1 MGSCVAR
8 TALGSCVS
16 ALQGTSSRA
25 GCLQARRAGLEG
37 CWRRLTRAAPV
48 LPRPTPDTDSPAIPC
63 PERRARRRS
72 YGRVYK
78 GRWRSGTVAIKVIAH
93 DGSVASQISGL
104 RESLLCKNITHPNV
118 VRAPR
123 RPPGA
128 PARARPRDRRG
139 PCAPATGACASSHGR
154 CRPGVCPRRPRL
166 PAEAHLSRR
175 PAGTKQPQPH
185 PRRAC
190 VGGPA
195 VTRAQSRP
203 SADAALPCARADL
216 SVSEVSRNG
225 GRHKARTAIPRHLRY
240 PLPQP
245 YPPRRAGADIQG
257 AHDPRGHALGG
268 QHEPGG
274 QR

>member
-1 MGSCVAR
+1 MRPTTAATSVRPRPSPERAPTRAPRRGAGRMGAC
-8 TALGSCVS
+8 
-16 ALQGTSSRA
+16 
-25 GCLQARRAGLEG
+25 
-37 CWRRLTRAAPV
+37 TRAAGAAGR
-48 LPRPTPDTDSPAIPC
+48 LRSRSSRTTAAW
-63 PERRARRRS
+63 RARS
-72 YGRVYK
+72 PGC
-78 GRWRSGTVAIKVIAH
+78 
-93 DGSVASQISGL
+93 ASPCSA
-104 RESLLCKNITHPNV
+104 RTSRTPTWCA
-118 VRAPR
+118 APR

-139 PCAPATGACASSHGR
+139 PYAPATGVGASSHGR

-195 VTRAQSRP
+195 GTRAQSRP